1 LKKSSEKIRNRTL
14 KCLSLIKK
22 ERDMKREMKA
32 LEAKI
37 QALRLRMEYWEVFQE
52 DDEIGT
58 ALAEVDE
65 ELDKFRFK

>member
-52 DDEIGT
+52 DDEIGI
-58 ALAEVDE
+58 ALAEVEE

>member
-1 LKKSSEKIRNRTL
+1 
-14 KCLSLIKK
+14 
-22 ERDMKREMKA
+22 MKREMKA